1 MQPTL
6 YSDDTSS
13 KPTHAHARRKRGA
26 GSTLRD
32 HSRTTEAKHCDLSR
46 RMARRAKSARLFL
59 TLAFP
64 AELAT
69 H

>member
-6 YSDDTSS
+6 YTDDTSN
-13 KPTHAHARRKRGA
+13 KPAHAHARRKRGA

-46 RMARRAKSARLFL
+46 RMARLFL

-64 AELAT
+64 AELAIY
-69 H
+69 